1 MSVWFGMCH
10 RKQALKVLSKV
21 AGEMIV
27 GPAKTLFL
35 DEISTGQLPV
45 QLRACVVCRC
55 PVKNVSI
62 FINFKLMAR
71 VQGAENVSDHAGL
84 DSSTT
89 YLIVKCIRNF
99 TKALEVGQA
108 CACALLT

>member
-1 MSVWFGMCH
+1 M
-10 RKQALKVLSKV
+10 
-21 AGEMIV
+21 

-45 QLRACVVCRC
+45 RLRACVVCRC
-55 PVKNVSI
+55 PVKDVST
-62 FINFKLMAR
+62 FTEFTRTTRM
-71 VQGAENVSDHAGL
+71 QGAEEVADYAGL

-108 CACALLT
+108 WACTLLT